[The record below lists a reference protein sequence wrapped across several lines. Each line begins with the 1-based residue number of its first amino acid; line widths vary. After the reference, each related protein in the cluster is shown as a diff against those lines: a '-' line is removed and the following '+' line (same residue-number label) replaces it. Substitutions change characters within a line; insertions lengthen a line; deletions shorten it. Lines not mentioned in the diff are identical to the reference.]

1 MANVIRHRGKVN
13 EAELPDGQKVKRADL
28 LIMKLGEDIVAVEP
42 VPDDSHFLYQRV
54 MPVSN
59 EDLIML
65 YGGVMPRKLMG
76 NNGMCSCGSEAVI
89 LMEGPYSGKAICR
102 VYAQLGNHQTS
113 FKIVDGVMKVDKQTE
128 SFQMASVEDILKNDI
143 RNKPV
148 FH

>member
-1 MANVIRHRGKVN
+1 MSNIIHHKGQVN
-13 EAELPDGQKVKRADL
+13 EAELPNGQKVKRADL
-28 LIMKLGEDIVAVEP
+28 LIMKLGENIVAVEP
-42 VPDDSHFLYQRV
+42 VPEQEHFLYQKT

-59 EDLIML
+59 EDLITL
-65 YGGVMPRKLMG
+65 YGGVMPQKLLG
-76 NNGMCSCGSEAVI
+76 PNAMCSCGAEAVV
-89 LMEGPYSGKAICR
+89 LVEGPYSGKAICR
-102 VYAQLGNHQTS
+102 SYIQFGKHQTS